1 MTTKIT
7 EQNIS
12 NLANTGVDWQ
22 SVITGAG
29 GSSTGVSG
37 KGYFIDTSG
46 GTHTL
51 NLPASPNI
59 GDVVKVSLI
68 TAGNELTIGRNGNNI
83 NGSTSDIVSSSDG
96 DAFELVYANASEG
109 W

>member
-12 NLANTGVDWQ
+12 NLANAGVDWQ

-59 GDVVKVSLI
+59 GDIIKV
-68 TAGNELTIGRNGNNI
+68 T
-83 NGSTSDIVSSSDG
+83 V
-96 DAFELVYANASEG
+96 
-109 W
+109 